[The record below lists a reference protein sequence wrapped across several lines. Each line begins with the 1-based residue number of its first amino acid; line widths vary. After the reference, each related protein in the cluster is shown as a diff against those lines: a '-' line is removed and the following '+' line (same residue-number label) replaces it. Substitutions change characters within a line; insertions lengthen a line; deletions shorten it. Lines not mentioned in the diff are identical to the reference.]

1 MQRTLIMMSLGLG
14 LAACAADNGDEGIFI
29 SKNVTP
35 GEGCVFT
42 ASPGELY
49 NPHGT
54 VSVFSPEGYT
64 MFPQLVSKITSTEMN
79 VQART
84 IQVKGSRID
93 IEVIDP
99 SLSGISG
106 DGITHFESRFA
117 APLSPNGGV
126 TDAAFEAI
134 PSAFLKAVAQA
145 KGLTPMTT
153 ERFMTEVIV
162 HAKVYGD
169 LSGSEVVS
177 QDYEYPVTV
186 CNNCVTNVLGA
197 CPLPLGTAVLAPT
210 NPCSAYQDGFSDC
223 CVSGGNVVCPGV
235 VATMAQ

>member
-14 LAACAADNGDEGIFI
+14 LAACAADDGDEGIFI
-29 SKNVTP
+29 SKNVLP
-35 GEGCVFT
+35 ADGCTFSSS
-42 ASPGELY
+42 AAELF

-64 MFPQLVSKITSTEMN
+64 MYPQLVSRISATENN
-79 VQART
+79 VQQRT
-84 IQVKGSRID
+84 IQMRGSRVD
-93 IEVIDP
+93 IEILDP

-106 DGITHFESRFA
+106 DGITRFESRFA
-117 APLSPNGGV
+117 APLAPNGGI
-126 TDAAFEAI
+126 TDAAFQAI
-134 PSAFLKAVAQA
+134 PTAFLQAVAQA
-145 KGLTPMTT
+145 KGLNPMST
-153 ERFMTEVIV
+153 ERFSTEVIV

-177 QDYEYPVTV
+177 QEYEYPVTI

-197 CPLPLGTAVLAPT
+197 CPLPLGTTVLAPT

>member
-1 MQRTLIMMSLGLG
+1 MQRTLIMISLGLG

-29 SKNVTP
+29 SKNVKP
-35 GEGCVFT
+35 GEGCTFT
-42 ASPGELY
+42 ASPSELY

-64 MFPQLVSKITSTEMN
+64 MFPQLVSKISATDSN
-79 VQART
+79 IQQRT
-84 IQVKGSRID
+84 IQLKGSRVD
-93 IEVIDP
+93 IEIIDP

-106 DGITHFESRFA
+106 DGITRFDSRFA
-117 APLSPNGGV
+117 APLSPNGGI
-126 TDAAFEAI
+126 TDTAFEAI
-134 PSAFLKAVAQA
+134 PSAFLQAVAQA
-145 KGLTPMTT
+145 KGLDPMST
-153 ERFMTEVIV
+153 ERFTTEVIV

-177 QDYEYPVTV
+177 QDYEYPVTI
-186 CNNCVTNVLGA
+186 CNNCVTNVLGT
-197 CPLPLGTAVLAPT
+197 CPLPLGTAVLPAT

-235 VATMAQ
+235 VETP